1 MLVDGGFGRVDAEE
15 RCELAN
21 RTPVGDPGC
30 DMRPL
35 PRIRAL
41 GEEAAELVERGRR
54 AQDPVRVVVD
64 ERDLAEVCQERRVR
78 PRNLPS
84 HVVSR
89 DCRESVPIRASAS
102 RRRQYL
108 RK

>member
-1 MLVDGGFGRVDAEE
+1 VLVDGSFGRVDAEE

-21 RTPVGDPGC
+21 RTPVRDACC

-64 ERDLAEVCQERRVR
+64 ERDLAEVC
-78 PRNLPS
+78 
-84 HVVSR
+84 
-89 DCRESVPIRASAS
+89 
-102 RRRQYL
+102 
-108 RK
+108 